1 MTGIFSELRR
11 RGVLRIAAAYAVT
24 AWLVAQVASFLLS
37 TFDAPPWI
45 MQAIVVVFA
54 IGFAPALVLAWV
66 YGNESDPGTPQRT
79 RRIRAWTIATAIA
92 LVLLL
97 LFDFAGGRKW
107 LYPAGELRPA
117 SVAVLP
123 FDNLSGDPEQDYF
136 VAGMRDALIGA
147 VGEVGSVKLVWISQS
162 DLKRTGKPTSEIGRL
177 LGVDGIVT
185 GAAMR
190 TGGDVRLQVRLVRV
204 QPEERLL
211 WSQSYDRPLAEA
223 LALQRQVAVSIA
235 GAMQAPVTEEQ
246 SARLARPST
255 VDPAAYEAYLRGM
268 YYLNKSTQ
276 EEFERGLRYLQ
287 EAVDKDPAS
296 PQAYAGLAA
305 GYITLGHGPGAPP
318 DAWTK
323 ARAAAIRSVGLDPN
337 LAEAHFAL
345 ADVKLYF
352 ENDWSSAER
361 EFRRANELNPS
372 IAMLHYHYAWY
383 LVLMGRLDE
392 AIVEHKLAKA
402 LDPLTPLHTAWLGGL
417 YTIGGRYDDAITEA
431 RKCLS
436 MDDQYAMGLLIQGE
450 ANSFKGMHKEA
461 IDSLREAARI
471 NGEWSYWLALA
482 YAQAGQHDEVRRMLT
497 EFEARPPTPWDAFGL
512 AMLYAALGDNDAA
525 FRWLDYQPR
534 HAWVPWVRVLRAFEG
549 LRTDPRFPEFLRRLN
564 LPPCRSEPC
573 GASPAEGPGAPVET
587 DGKDR
592 ATTASASGPA
602 PVAAAQR
609 PHRSAGI
616 TPASAAAW
624 IPAAA

>member
-11 RGVLRIAAAYAVT
+11 RGVLRIGAAYAVT

-79 RRIRAWTIATAIA
+79 RRIRGWTIATAIA
-92 LVLLL
+92 LALLL
-97 LFDFAGGRKW
+97 IFDFAGGRKW
-107 LYPAGELRPA
+107 LYPAGDLRPA

-162 DLKRTGKPTSEIGRL
+162 DLKRANKPVPEIGRL

-223 LALQRQVAVSIA
+223 LALQRQVAVAIA
-235 GAMQAPVTEEQ
+235 GALRAPVTEEQ
-246 SARLARPST
+246 SARLARPSA

-268 YYLNKSTQ
+268 YYIIKDTP
-276 EEFERGLRYLQ
+276 EDTERGLRYLQ
-287 EAVDKDPAS
+287 EAVDKDPGS
-296 PQAYAGLAA
+296 PQAYAGLAT
-305 GYITLGHGPGAPP
+305 GYATIGHGPGAPP
-318 DAWTK
+318 DVWTK
-323 ARAAAIRSVGLDPN
+323 ARAAAIRAVGLDPN

-352 ENDWSSAER
+352 ENDWAGAER
-361 EFRRANELNPS
+361 EFKRANELNPS
-372 IAMLHYHYAWY
+372 IAMNHYHYAWY
-383 LVLMGRLDE
+383 LVLMGRYDE
-392 AIVEHKLAKA
+392 AVVEHKLAQA

-417 YTIGGRYDDAITEA
+417 YQIGDRYDDAIAEA
-431 RKCLS
+431 RKCLA
-436 MDDQYAMGLLIQGE
+436 MDDHKYALGLGNLGS
-450 ANSFKGMHKEA
+450 AYSFKGMHREA
-461 IDSLREAARI
+461 IRTLREATRI
-471 NGEWSYWLALA
+471 SADWSYYLVAA
-482 YAQAGQHDEVRRMLT
+482 YARAGQRDEARRMLA
-497 EFEARPPTPWDAFGL
+497 ELEAQPPTPWSAFGL
-512 AMLYAALGDNDAA
+512 ALAHAALGDNDAA
-525 FRWLDYQPR
+525 FRWLEFQPP
-534 HAWVPWVRVLRAFEG
+534 HAWVPWVRVLKEFIG
-549 LRTDPRFPEFLRRLN
+549 LRADPRFPEFLRRLN

-573 GASPAEGPGAPVET
+573 GASPVEGPGPPAET
-587 DGKDR
+587 GGKDR
-592 ATTASASGPA
+592 PTTASASGPV
-602 PVAAAQR
+602 PVTAAWWPR
-609 PHRSAGI
+609 PTAG
-616 TPASAAAW
+616 TKPASASAS
-624 IPAAA
+624 